1 MKLSI
6 ILLAALLAGCNAA
19 SYRHAEGNNITLI
32 NVKAGAVA
40 TVTDG
45 EKTIT
50 LDAMGVCKRE

>member
-1 MKLSI
+1 MRLSI
-6 ILLAALLAGCNAA
+6 ILLAALLAGCNAS
-19 SYRHAEGNNITLI
+19 SYRHAEQGTITLI

-50 LDAMGVCKRE
+50 LDATGVCKE